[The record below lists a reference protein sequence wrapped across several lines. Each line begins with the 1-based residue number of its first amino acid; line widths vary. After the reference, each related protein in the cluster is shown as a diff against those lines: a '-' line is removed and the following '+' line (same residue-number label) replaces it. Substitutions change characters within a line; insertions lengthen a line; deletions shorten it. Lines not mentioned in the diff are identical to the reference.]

1 MPLPAAVAKLDDIA
15 EAHRPL
21 YKQEGER
28 FVLDVSGAEETFAS
42 GLKRN
47 RDETMDKLKE
57 LQRKFDGVDPDKY
70 RTLAEQ
76 ATKAEEEKAR
86 AAGNWDSLRAQLV
99 EQHTKATEK
108 LTGEQSADRQ
118 FIRTLLADNAA
129 TKALGEAEGN
139 VALLLPHVLK
149 QIDVRRTDDGS
160 YSAVVVDAKGNPRI
174 DGPKGEPM
182 SIGALVAEFKANESY
197 GAAFKGSGAAGS
209 GASGSKPPS
218 SGAGAVRSR
227 KDLKSDAE
235 KTAYIGTHGLK
246 AFTDLPAE

>member
-1 MPLPAAVAKLDDIA
+1 MTLPAIIDALDKAPEAVRSFYEPAD
-15 EAHRPL
+15 
-21 YKQEGER
+21 GGR
-28 FVLDVSGAEETFAS
+28 FRLKVDGAEEAYAS

-47 RDETMDKLKE
+47 RDETLDKLKD
-57 LQRKFDGVDPDKY
+57 LQRKFDGVDPEKY
-70 RTLAEQ
+70 RALAE
-76 ATKAEEEKAR
+76 AASKAEEERAK

-99 EQHTKATEK
+99 ESHTKAMEK
-108 LTGEQSADRQ
+108 TTGELTADRA
-118 FIRTLLADNAA
+118 FIRTLLADNEA
-129 TKALGEAEGN
+129 TRAIGAAEGN

-149 QIDVRRTDDGS
+149 HIDVRRNDDGT

-182 SIGALVAEFKANESY
+182 SIPALIAEFKANEQY

-209 GASGSKPPS
+209 GATGSKHS

-235 KTAYIGTHGLK
+235 KAAYIGTHGLA
-246 AFTDLPAE
+246 AFTNLPAE